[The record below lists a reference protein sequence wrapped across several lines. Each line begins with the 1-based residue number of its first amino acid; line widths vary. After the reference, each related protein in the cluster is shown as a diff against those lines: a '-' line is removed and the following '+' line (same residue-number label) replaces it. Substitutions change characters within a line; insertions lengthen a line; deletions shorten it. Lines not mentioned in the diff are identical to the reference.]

1 MSDKNSVD
9 EPLISTDID
18 RLIRTI
24 ADKGNISLIELREI
38 CKIDKKSLDKWIS
51 VLEDEGYISIQ
62 YKLGGTFVQWK
73 GISSNEVENGPEV
86 VPLDEEPKQEDLPQ
100 MKEEEPSKY
109 ATHVD
114 QTNEDAFSKTVSDIE
129 PPSLPPVDVSV
140 DQSPETEEESKE
152 DFAAI
157 ESQSETLFKD
167 EDPMVEYAKLDDPE
181 DVFSRHLSKKDQ
193 EKKQS
198 PIDNIKS
205 SILSKLNSNQ
215 EKAEVKS
222 PVLDE
227 EIKAEEPPSEPEPTK
242 TPEPVAIEEDEKIKE
257 ITKPLK
263 PIETKAATSTERIVI
278 GSDTRELISAYV
290 SEINNEKAHMEQL
303 KRDRSKLYHEKI
315 SSLEGRIEADI
326 ASLSEVILDK
336 QSKIAELKERF
347 LELPDK
353 VDEIQKLHDQ
363 MDKIRE
369 DGRGALESARYKSN
383 VILSGIQNTRAEF
396 RSRISSLDSMVKEE
410 QARLSQL
417 ESLSNSIEERTAKME
432 DSISSAKSQIEAIS
446 SQLSSMQNELSES
459 LKVKEEVDEKSTSL
473 RDVIDN
479 HGAELKSLE
488 NELEGISKV
497 ERLINEYVSDYEQK
511 VREIEKYIEKSD
523 DELVSLRESAE
534 SLYLKKYLGELETMT
549 ENYTAE
555 LEGAINAEH
564 DIEQKIKDSKSRMI
578 ELIKVS
584 QDLVKKLRSD
594 TNAAAQYETLDQI
607 VRERTAKMKSLVA
620 EKEAERQSLIEESR
634 GSRKSSAKSVS
645 KSKDGPVASSVSSK
659 SKKKKKNEEE
669 E

>member
-1 MSDKNSVD
+1 
-9 EPLISTDID
+9 
-18 RLIRTI
+18 
-24 ADKGNISLIELREI
+24 
-38 CKIDKKSLDKWIS
+38 
-51 VLEDEGYISIQ
+51 
-62 YKLGGTFVQWK
+62 
-73 GISSNEVENGPEV
+73 
-86 VPLDEEPKQEDLPQ
+86 
-100 MKEEEPSKY
+100 
-109 ATHVD
+109 
-114 QTNEDAFSKTVSDIE
+114 
-129 PPSLPPVDVSV
+129 
-140 DQSPETEEESKE
+140 
-152 DFAAI
+152 
-157 ESQSETLFKD
+157 
-167 EDPMVEYAKLDDPE
+167 
-181 DVFSRHLSKKDQ
+181 
-193 EKKQS
+193 
-198 PIDNIKS
+198 
-205 SILSKLNSNQ
+205 
-215 EKAEVKS
+215 
-222 PVLDE
+222 
-227 EIKAEEPPSEPEPTK
+227 
-242 TPEPVAIEEDEKIKE
+242 
-257 ITKPLK
+257 
-263 PIETKAATSTERIVI
+263 
-278 GSDTRELISAYV
+278 
-290 SEINNEKAHMEQL
+290 
-303 KRDRSKLYHEKI
+303 
-315 SSLEGRIEADI
+315 
-326 ASLSEVILDK
+326 
-336 QSKIAELKERF
+336 
-347 LELPDK
+347 
-353 VDEIQKLHDQ
+353 
-363 MDKIRE
+363 
-369 DGRGALESARYKSN
+369 
-383 VILSGIQNTRAEF
+383 
-396 RSRISSLDSMVKEE
+396 
-410 QARLSQL
+410 
-417 ESLSNSIEERTAKME
+417 
-432 DSISSAKSQIEAIS
+432 
-446 SQLSSMQNELSES
+446 MQNELSES